1 MTQKAVA
8 YDGSDCTTGH
18 GCATNVKING
28 GSANVIIGSKGVAR
42 KDDPLEDHTIDKPT
56 LGLPYPPEPL
66 CIDHPNQ
73 KVNEGSASVFVNDR
87 PIARVGD
94 SVDIG
99 GKIEE
104 GFTSVVAG
112 G

>member
-1 MTQKAVA
+1 MPSVA
-8 YDGSDCTTGH
+8 YEGSDCTTGH
-18 GCATNVKING
+18 GCDITVKING
-28 GSANVIIGSKGVAR
+28 GSANVIIGNKGVAR
-42 KDDPLEDHTIDKPT
+42 KDDPLEDHTIAKTD
-56 LGLPYPPEPL
+56 LGLPFPPPPL

-94 SVDIG
+94 SVDVG

-104 GFTSVVAG
+104 GFISVVAG

>member
-1 MTQKAVA
+1 MPSVA
-8 YDGSDCTTGH
+8 YKGSDCTTGH
-18 GCATNVKING
+18 GCDTNVNITS
-28 GSANVIIGSKGVAR
+28 GSLDVIIGGNRNVAR
-42 KDDPLEDHTIDKPT
+42 KDDSLEDHTIDNPS
-56 LGLPYPPEPL
+56 PPPN
-66 CIDHPNQ
+66 CIPHTNQ

-99 GKIEE
+99 GQITE
-104 GFTSVVAG
+104 GESSVVAG

>member
-1 MTQKAVA
+1 MPSVA
-8 YDGSDCTTGH
+8 TNGSACTTGH
-18 GCATNVKING
+18 GCDTTTTVNG
-28 GSANVIIGSKGVAR
+28 GSSNVIIGNKGVAR
-42 KDDPLEDHTIDKPT
+42 KDDPLEDHTIAKTD

-66 CIDHPNQ
+66 CIDHNGQ

-94 SVDIG
+94 SVDIS

-104 GFTSVVAG
+104 GSISVVAG
-112 G
+112 D

>member
-1 MTQKAVA
+1 MPSVA
-8 YDGSDCTTGH
+8 YKGSDCTTGH

-42 KDDPLEDHTIDKPT
+42 KDDPLEDHTITNP
-56 LGLPYPPEPL
+56 GPPPD
-66 CIDHPNQ
+66 CIDHLGQ
-73 KVNEGSASVFVNDR
+73 KVNEGSATVFVNDR

-94 SVDIG
+94 SVDVG
-99 GKIEE
+99 GEITE
-104 GFTSVVAG
+104 GESSVVAG

>member
-1 MTQKAVA
+1 MPSVA
-8 YDGSDCTTGH
+8 TNGSACTTGH
-18 GCATNVKING
+18 GCDTTTTVNG
-28 GSANVIIGSKGVAR
+28 GSSNVIVGNKGVAR
-42 KDDPLEDHTIDKPT
+42 KDDPLSDHTIDKPT

-73 KVNEGSASVFVNDR
+73 KVNEGSATVFVNDR

-94 SVDIG
+94 SVDIS

-104 GFTSVVAG
+104 GSISVVAG
-112 G
+112 D

>member
-18 GCATNVKING
+18 GCDTTVKING
-28 GSANVIIGSKGVAR
+28 GSGDVIIGGLKSVAR
-42 KDDPLEDHTIDKPT
+42 KDDPLQDHSIDNQSPPPDCIPH
-56 LGLPYPPEPL
+56 LG
-66 CIDHPNQ
+66 Q
-73 KVNEGSASVFVNDR
+73 KVNEGSATVFVNDR

-94 SVDIG
+94 SVDVG
-99 GKIEE
+99 GEITE
-104 GFTSVVAG
+104 GFISVVAG

>member
-1 MTQKAVA
+1 MPSVA
-8 YDGSDCTTGH
+8 YKGSDCTTGH
-18 GCATNVKING
+18 GCDTNVNINS
-28 GSANVIIGSKGVAR
+28 GSLNVIIGGNKNVAR
-42 KDDPLEDHTIDKPT
+42 KDDSLEDHSINNQS
-56 LGLPYPPEPL
+56 PPPD
-66 CIDHPNQ
+66 CIPHTGQ

-94 SVDIG
+94 SVDVG